1 LAAPDVVAI
10 HSVVAEDIEEVI
22 NEIDD
27 GGGVRTV
34 EGN

>member
-27 GGGVRTV
+27 EGVRTV